1 MTTAVPTLSEDDL
14 TSLLNRISQKNT
26 VQSLIILDRSS
37 GAIIRSS
44 GSIAAHRDSESLV
57 GEYAGMVWN
66 FVKSAEEMVCGMDEQ
81 DDLRLLRIRTKR
93 HELVIVPGKPYVLY
107 SRLVEY
113 GVSDMFQLFADPRFI
128 LVVFHDTPPA

>member
-1 MTTAVPTLSEDDL
+1 MTTAVPTLNEGDL
-14 TSLLNRISQKNT
+14 TSLLNRISQKST
-26 VQSLIILDRSS
+26 VQSLIVLDRSS

-81 DDLRLLRIRTKR
+81 DDLKLLRVRTKR
-93 HELVIVPGKPYVLY
+93 HELLIVPGKSYASYPISV
-107 SRLVEY
+107 
-113 GVSDMFQLFADPRFI
+113 GHNISD
-128 LVVFHDTPPA
+128 